1 VNEVAG
7 APEIAGYTPV
17 RALKPGGFANVF
29 VYRQAVTDR
38 EVAVKVLGERFA
50 GEERMRRFSR
60 EANVTASLSTHPN
73 IITIYL
79 AGVTDDGRPY
89 LVMEFC
95 PGQDMADRV
104 KRGPLT
110 VAEVLRIGIR
120 MAGAV
125 ETAHLA
131 GILHR
136 DIKPANILTAAGN
149 RPVLTDFGIA
159 AAISDVAGIDGL
171 SVQWSPPEVLRKT
184 SNTSTASDVYSL
196 AATLWNLLVGRSP
209 FVLPNGP
216 NGQQDLVHR
225 IANTTVPRTGRPDVP
240 AGLERLLA
248 AAMAKKPADRP
259 ATAMEFARSLQ
270 QVAGQA
276 GYAETQVEILDL
288 SEPEE
293 PGAPLEDDDDPG
305 TRIRHVVTV
314 DPEARPGQAADDVDD
329 ATSLRVESPRRRPS
343 LRTLPPRDPADD
355 RTHSRGPLAVP
366 AMEDTEVRPHPTAEP
381 QSGAPDAPPP
391 GGRRRALLL
400 AAAGVVVAGGVTAA
414 VVLNGSDGA
423 SSAGPT
429 PTSAVPPDGG
439 APALVEVVP
448 TPTDLT
454 GARQADGS
462 VVFAWQTP
470 EPADGD
476 RWVVRRVDPGADE
489 APQLVDEPT
498 VTVRGVAAG
507 AQACVEVALR
517 RSDGWISA
525 EPAQACAG

>member
-1 VNEVAG
+1 
-7 APEIAGYTPV
+7 
-17 RALKPGGFANVF
+17 
-29 VYRQAVTDR
+29 
-38 EVAVKVLGERFA
+38 
-50 GEERMRRFSR
+50 
-60 EANVTASLSTHPN
+60 
-73 IITIYL
+73 
-79 AGVTDDGRPY
+79 
-89 LVMEFC
+89 
-95 PGQDMADRV
+95 
-104 KRGPLT
+104 
-110 VAEVLRIGIR
+110 
-120 MAGAV
+120 
-125 ETAHLA
+125 
-131 GILHR
+131 
-136 DIKPANILTAAGN
+136 
-149 RPVLTDFGIA
+149 
-159 AAISDVAGIDGL
+159 
-171 SVQWSPPEVLRKT
+171 
-184 SNTSTASDVYSL
+184 
-196 AATLWNLLVGRSP
+196 
-209 FVLPNGP
+209 
-216 NGQQDLVHR
+216 
-225 IANTTVPRTGRPDVP
+225 
-240 AGLERLLA
+240 
-248 AAMAKKPADRP
+248 
-259 ATAMEFARSLQ
+259 
-270 QVAGQA
+270 
-276 GYAETQVEILDL
+276 
-288 SEPEE
+288 
-293 PGAPLEDDDDPG
+293 
-305 TRIRHVVTV
+305 
-314 DPEARPGQAADDVDD
+314 
-329 ATSLRVESPRRRPS
+329 
-343 LRTLPPRDPADD
+343 
-355 RTHSRGPLAVP
+355 
-366 AMEDTEVRPHPTAEP
+366 MEDTEVRPHPTAEP